1 MTRNQILAVACPR
14 CQAAIGALCTELGR
28 PVATHPMR
36 VTQAELAAHWRAG
49 ASFLPRKTRQRWR
62 DAKYRR
68 RQH

>member
-1 MTRNQILAVACPR
+1 MTRNQILVVACPR

-49 ASFLPRKTRQRWR
+49 AWFLPRKTRQRWR
-62 DAKYRR
+62 DAK
-68 RQH
+68 